1 MIKLGQYQT
10 LTAVKH
16 TDFGMYL
23 AEPENPEERV
33 LLPKNQVPK
42 DLRTGSTI
50 EVFLYK
56 DSEDRLIATTAR
68 PALTLGGLAVLPVK
82 EVTRIGAF
90 LSWGLAKDLL
100 LPYKEQTWRV
110 KAGDYVLVTLYI
122 DKSDRLCATMKV
134 YGNLETNSPYKKD
147 DTVSG
152 IVYELSDNFGAFV
165 AVDNQYSALIPK
177 KELFRKI
184 QPGEHIE
191 ARVSDILPDGKLN
204 LTIREKAYLQMDTD
218 AALIE
223 SKLAAAGGFLPFHDK
238 SDADAIKAEFALSKN
253 AFKRA
258 VGRLLKEGKIELV
271 EGGISAKN

>member
-10 LTAVKH
+10 LTAVKQ

-23 AEPENPEERV
+23 AEPETPEERV

-122 DKSDRLCATMKV
+122 DKSERLCATMKV
-134 YGNLETNSPYKKD
+134 YGSLETNSPYKKD

-165 AVDNQYSALIPK
+165 AVDNRYSALIPK
-177 KELFRKI
+177 KDLFRRFT
-184 QPGEHIE
+184 PGERIE
-191 ARVSDILPDGKLN
+191 ARVSDVLPDGKLN
-204 LTIREKAYLQMDTD
+204 LTVREKAYLQMDAD

-223 SKLAAAGGFLPFHDK
+223 QKLTEAGGFLPYHDK
-238 SDADAIKAEFALSKN
+238 SDAEAIKAAFSLSKN

-271 EGGISAKN
+271 EGGISSKN